1 MFDVKFRKFHIF
13 SQSQKII
20 FYKKKCN
27 SEYQL
32 GGPLKY
38 MAGPLKLVAGPLKY
52 LRGPPDRQFFRNFE
66 KSYKINRNSVEVVP
80 PGVLNVIESTFI

>member
-1 MFDVKFRKFHIF
+1 MVYTLIILARDRIMLKISVICSMSNSESFTYFHKVRKQFF
-13 SQSQKII
+13 T
-20 FYKKKCN
+20 KKCN

-52 LRGPPDRQFFRNFE
+52 LRGPP
-66 KSYKINRNSVEVVP
+66 V
-80 PGVLNVIESTFI
+80 